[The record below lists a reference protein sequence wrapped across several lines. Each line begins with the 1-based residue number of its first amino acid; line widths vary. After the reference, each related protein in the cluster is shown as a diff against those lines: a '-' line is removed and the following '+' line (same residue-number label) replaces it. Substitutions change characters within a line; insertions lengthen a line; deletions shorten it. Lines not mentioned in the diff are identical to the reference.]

1 MPHFTHGRLTMAV
14 HRFGHGPLPVLAFH
28 GFGRLGDDFLPLV
41 PALGA
46 QCTLHAFD
54 LPFHGASPAPQG
66 SAPLAPDELAAY
78 FTAYAASIGGG
89 PMALLGFSLGG
100 RFALS
105 LVERCPE
112 LWSTVLLAAPDG
124 LVRAP
129 WYRGLANHRWGRWAY
144 RRFIRRPGGIHALIH
159 LLHRTRIISAPLHR
173 FLIGQSDTRE
183 ARELLHDVWTTFRMI
198 EPDLVRV
205 TAHLRSLHLPLHLYL
220 GQHDQVIKPALARPL
235 YRMAPEQVHVH
246 TLQTGHWMLTTELG
260 EAIARILGP
269 TGPVDLR

>member
-1 MPHFTHGRLTMAV
+1 
-14 HRFGHGPLPVLAFH
+14 
-28 GFGRLGDDFLPLV
+28 
-41 PALGA
+41 
-46 QCTLHAFD
+46 
-54 LPFHGASPAPQG
+54 
-66 SAPLAPDELAAY
+66 Y
-78 FTAYAASIGGG
+78 
-89 PMALLGFSLGG
+89 SLGG

-144 RRFIRRPGGIHALIH
+144 RCFIRRPGGIHALID
-159 LLHRTRIISAPLHR
+159 LLHRTGIIGAPLHR

-205 TAHLRSLHLPLHLYL
+205 AANLRSMHLPLHLYL
-220 GQHDQVIKPALARPL
+220 GKHDQVIKPAQARRLSRLATQ
-235 YRMAPEQVHVH
+235 QVHVH
-246 TLQTGHWMLTTELG
+246 TLQSGHWMLSTELG
-260 EAIARILGP
+260 KAIARALPGHSRKRP
-269 TGPVDLR
+269 LMKLR